1 MLSYDRNLIGFV
13 DAGFLRAEGAKVI
26 GANSAGVRPNAAAV
40 VDWLRNLASD
50 RNQPFLRA
58 NWYDGAF
65 EPEHARY
72 PGQRRFFDYIAQT
85 PGIQLR
91 LGNISEYPSKLE
103 RPIRRAIRNAA
114 NELSVPPDAFLD
126 QFAQNWTFYP
136 ERRQKGVDT
145 LIALDMV
152 RLAGHSAYS
161 TALLIAGDRDLAEV
175 VRAVQDFG
183 AKALIATPN
192 RASVAKELAQ
202 LADELI
208 TIETDDIR
216 KMLPLRPS
224 SPSP

>member
-26 GANSAGVRPNAAAV
+26 DANSAGVRPNAAAV

-65 EPEHARY
+65 DPSHARY
-72 PGQRRFFDYIAQT
+72 LGQRRFFDYIAQT

-91 LGNISEYPSKLE
+91 LGHVSERPSKLE

-114 NELSVPPDAFLD
+114 NELSVPPDAFLA
-126 QFAQNWTFYP
+126 QFARSWTFRP

-208 TIETDDIR
+208 VIDTDDIR

-224 SPSP
+224 SP

>member
-1 MLSYDRNLIGFV
+1 MPNDRNLIGFV
-13 DAGFLRAEGAKVI
+13 DAAFLQKEGAKVI
-26 GANSAGVRPNAAAV
+26 GIKDVDVRPDAVAV
-40 VDWLRNLASD
+40 VDWLRNLASGM
-50 RNQPFLRA
+50 NQPFLRA

-65 EPEHARY
+65 DPSHAQY
-72 PGQRRFFDYIAQT
+72 QGQRRFFDAIALT

-91 LGNISEYPSKLE
+91 LGHVSERPSKLE
-103 RPIRRAIRNAA
+103 TPIRRAIRKTAI
-114 NELSVPPDAFLD
+114 ELSVPSDTFLA
-126 QFAQNWTFYP
+126 QFARNWTFYP
-136 ERRQKGVDT
+136 DRSQKGVDT